1 MRSEALLMLLV
12 LLLVGAAA
20 PVVRN
25 SVLPATLHEDAQRR
39 GCSEITD
46 FYDRPGRIDPAYVFG
61 YLDSKLDQFGEKRAV
76 YWCQRPPAAERY
88 ILVVWLADSA
98 VADDLECPEW
108 TAWMQ

>member
-39 GCSEITD
+39 GCSEIAD

-61 YLDSKLDQFGEKRAV
+61 YVDSKLDQFGDNSAI
-76 YWCQRPPAAERY
+76 YWCQRIPAAARY
-88 ILVVWLADSA
+88 LLVVRSEEHTSELQS
-98 VADDLECPEW
+98 LRPL
-108 TAWMQ
+108 